1 MDAKF
6 KKTDNLAF
14 NITLD
19 EISSKYFLLLN
30 SDSLKFTLLEKCQ

>member
-14 NITLD
+14 NIALD
-19 EISSKYFLLLN
+19 ETSSKYFLLLN
-30 SDSLKFTLLEKCQ
+30 GDSLKFTLPEKCP